1 MDVCAAAVGF
11 KYNQEIHLSV
21 RKVNTT
27 LSDLSYRWH
36 LIHLLMMPVLTKTS
50 TLPTQ
55 EVIQGQAVEPAVAL
69 AAMCMYE
76 ARQKAFWLPY

>member
-1 MDVCAAAVGF
+1 
-11 KYNQEIHLSV
+11 
-21 RKVNTT
+21 
-27 LSDLSYRWH
+27 
-36 LIHLLMMPVLTKTS
+36 MMPVLTKTS

-55 EVIQGQAVEPAVAL
+55 EVIQGQAVKPAVAL

>member
-1 MDVCAAAVGF
+1 MDVCAVAVGF

-55 EVIQGQAVEPAVAL
+55 EVIPAVAL

-76 ARQKAFWLPY
+76 ARQKAFWLPC